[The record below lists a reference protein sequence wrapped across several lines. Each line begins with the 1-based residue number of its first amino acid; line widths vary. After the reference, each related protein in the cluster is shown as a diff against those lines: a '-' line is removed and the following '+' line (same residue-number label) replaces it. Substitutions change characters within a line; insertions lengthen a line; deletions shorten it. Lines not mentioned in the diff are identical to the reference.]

1 MIELADVIK
10 DLRSELYRAIDG
22 GAREALQFELG
33 AIELEVSVSLEQTD
47 GVHGKVRF
55 WVVDL
60 GGDLSDKTVSTQKLK
75 LSLTP
80 TLELNGQRTNPR
92 ISGQTEQGEE

>member
-1 MIELADVIK
+1 MIELADMIN
-10 DLRSELYRAIDG
+10 DLRSELYRAIKG
-22 GAREALQFELG
+22 GTDEALQFELG
-33 AIELEVSVSLEQTD
+33 PIELEVGVSVEQTD

-60 GGDLSDKTVSTQKLK
+60 GGDATDKNVLTQKLK

-80 TLELNGQRTNPR
+80 SLDVNGQRTNPR
-92 ISGQTEQGEE
+92 VSGRPEPTED